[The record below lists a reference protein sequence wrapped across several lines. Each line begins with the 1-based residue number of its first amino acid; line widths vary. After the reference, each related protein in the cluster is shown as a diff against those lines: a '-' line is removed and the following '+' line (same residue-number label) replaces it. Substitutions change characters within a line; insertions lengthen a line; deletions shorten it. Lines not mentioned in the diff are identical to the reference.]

1 MDRNR
6 VLKDFIKL
14 FLIKRRRK
22 IINDKSNLSSIVKND
37 SKYYVIWRSGGG
49 FFSIISTV
57 LSHLQ
62 IADLYGKKPIVDFK
76 NYPSTYKEFHPIFGS
91 ENVWEY
97 YFEPIGNTKNI
108 SEYLTPEYHV
118 TDGSHPRS
126 SPMSISSHSEFVI
139 TWNKYIHLKQN
150 VKDLIKHDE
159 SELEISKSTLGV
171 HFRGMEMR
179 TATGHPYPPSFKQVF
194 FEIDTLLSNNVYN
207 QIFLVTEGQRYL
219 NRFRLRYG
227 KKLIFTD
234 SYRTRFR
241 NSHSVYPRENHKYLL
256 GLEILR
262 DAILL
267 SKCGGIIS
275 GSSNLSEA
283 AILLSQ
289 GHYLHNIQIRN
300 GSNSNNAFLALFKW
314 YLRVGLLSPR
324 DFRDQ
329 NL

>member
-1 MDRNR
+1 MNLER
-6 VLKDFIKL
+6 VSKDFIKL
-14 FLIKRRRK
+14 FLINTSRK
-22 IINDKSNLSSIVKND
+22 FLKDESNLNSIVKND

-49 FFSIISTV
+49 FFSILSTV
-57 LSHLQ
+57 LSHLE
-62 IADLYGKKPIVDFK
+62 IADLHGKKPIVDFK
-76 NYPSTYKEFHPIFGS
+76 NYPSTYKELHPIDGS

-97 YFEPIGNTKNI
+97 YFEPIGNIKNI
-108 SEYLTPEYHV
+108 SEYVAPEFHI

-126 SPMSISSHSEFVI
+126 SSMSISSHSEFANI
-139 TWNKYIHLKQN
+139 WNQYIHLKQN
-150 VKDLIKHDE
+150 VKDLIKNNE

-179 TATGHPYPPSFKQVF
+179 TAVGHPYPPSFKQVF
-194 FEIDTLLSNNVYN
+194 FEIDALLDHNVYN
-207 QIFLVTEGQRYL
+207 KIFLVTEGQRYL
-219 NRFRLRYG
+219 DKFRLRYG

-234 SYRTRFR
+234 SYRTIFR
-241 NSHSVYPRENHKYLL
+241 NSHSIYPRENHKYLL

-275 GSSNLSEA
+275 GSSNVSEA

-289 GHYLHNIQIRN
+289 GNYLHNVQIRN
-300 GSNSNNAFLALFKW
+300 GSNSHNAFLALFKW
-314 YLRVGLLSPR
+314 YLQVGLLSPR

-329 NL
+329 N